1 VILSFNELIGENY
14 DGTAATFKRDAVV
27 DRIMAKM
34 SMEKDDRQKIYK
46 LGWLNVEELYRERGW
61 DVTYDEPA
69 YLFAKREKPE

>member
-1 VILSFNELIGENY
+1 
-14 DGTAATFKRDAVV
+14 
-27 DRIMAKM
+27 M